1 MPSASVAAAYGIR
14 AGMERLDRAADTVAR
29 AGPAQSMAAV
39 VDISDEAR
47 AAASGL
53 GPAPELQDG
62 LIDSRFA
69 TYQVSANVRV
79 LQTSDEMTREL
90 LDSFERR

>member
-1 MPSASVAAAYGIR
+1 MD
-14 AGMERLDRAADTVAR
+14 RLNRAADTVAR
-29 AGPAQSMAAV
+29 AGPAQSNAAV

-47 AAASGL
+47 AAALGQ

-79 LQTSDEMTREL
+79 LQTSDEMTRAL

>member
-1 MPSASVAAAYGIR
+1 
-14 AGMERLDRAADTVAR
+14 MERLNRAAETVAA
-29 AGPAQSMAAV
+29 AGPAQSNAAV
-39 VDISDEAR
+39 LHLSDEAR
-47 AAASGL
+47 AAASAE
-53 GPAPELQDG
+53 GPAADVQAG

-79 LQTSDEMTREL
+79 LQTSDEMTRAL

>member
-1 MPSASVAAAYGIR
+1 
-14 AGMERLDRAADTVAR
+14 MERLNRAANTVAR
-29 AGPAQSMAAV
+29 APVVTNVAV
-39 VDISDEAR
+39 LDISDDAR
-47 AAASGL
+47 AAASAR
-53 GPAPELQDG
+53 GPGQDVQDG

-79 LQTSDEMTREL
+79 LQASDEMTRAL